1 LWALKSE
8 PTDHRRDE
16 PAPMHV
22 RPVIAIPASPPPQPP
37 AIVPDQQEPPTL
49 TAREGEVLEMF
60 AKGLSVTDIAGAW
73 GLSYQCAS
81 TYRSRLLRK
90 LRLTSTAGLI
100 RYAIQHQADRLLPVP
115 ARPPMIMPPV
125 VSPMMPAPM
134 PITYRSRSV
143 EREEWPG

>member
-1 LWALKSE
+1 
-8 PTDHRRDE
+8 
-16 PAPMHV
+16 V

-49 TAREGEVLEMF
+49 TAREGEVLELF

-73 GLSYQCAS
+73 GLSYQCIS

-90 LRLTSTAGLI
+90 LHLTSTAGLI
-100 RYAIQHQADRLLPVP
+100 AYAIEHQADKPVP
-115 ARPPMIMPPV
+115 IPPPPVIAPPV
-125 VSPMMPAPM
+125 VVPMMPVPM
-134 PITYRSRSV
+134 PIAHRSHRV

>member
-1 LWALKSE
+1 
-8 PTDHRRDE
+8 
-16 PAPMHV
+16 
-22 RPVIAIPASPPPQPP
+22 
-37 AIVPDQQEPPTL
+37 
-49 TAREGEVLEMF
+49 VLEMF

>member
-1 LWALKSE
+1 
-8 PTDHRRDE
+8 
-16 PAPMHV
+16 M

-49 TAREGEVLEMF
+49 TAREGEVLELF

-73 GLSYQCAS
+73 GLSYQCIS

-90 LRLTSTAGLI
+90 LHLTSTAGLI
-100 RYAIQHQADRLLPVP
+100 AYAIEHQIDRPLLVSVQPTPLPVLAP
-115 ARPPMIMPPV
+115 AV
-125 VSPMMPAPM
+125 VSPMSPAPM
-134 PITYRSRSV
+134 PIAYRSHRM